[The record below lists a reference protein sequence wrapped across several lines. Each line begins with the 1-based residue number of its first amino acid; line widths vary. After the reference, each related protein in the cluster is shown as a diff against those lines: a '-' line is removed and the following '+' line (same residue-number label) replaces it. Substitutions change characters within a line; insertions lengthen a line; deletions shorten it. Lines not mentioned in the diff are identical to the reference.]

1 MKAALLIILL
11 GNTFVGS
18 LYGQN
23 TADETKIKQV
33 IQGFFQAF
41 SDEDIPKL
49 RSYCQA
55 DFTLLENGEI
65 WSLDTLEAK
74 LKPNFGKGMRRINTI
89 NFSRIQVKG
98 ATAWV
103 AYSNQA
109 DIAMRDRKVTIN
121 WLESAVLEKSKGRWK
136 LNMLHSTK
144 LPSKKLEGQP

>member
-1 MKAALLIILL
+1 MKAGLLLILL
-11 GNTFVGS
+11 GNAFVGS

-89 NFSRIQVKG
+89 YFSRIQVKR

-109 DIAMRDRKVTIN
+109 AIAMKGRKATIH
-121 WLESAVLEKSKGRWK
+121 WLESAVLEKSKGAWK
-136 LNMLHSTK
+136 LSMLHSTK
-144 LPSKKLEGQP
+144 LPPKKLEGQP